1 MDFQELLSRWHIS
14 LSQEDILERWSEKHR
29 KYHTISHLEDLIQ
42 QINTYTGLSSTEH
55 DMLTLTAIFHD
66 IIYIPR
72 RGDNEVQSAEFFLN
86 HVAMNK
92 DSSEIQE
99 IATMIRD
106 TKHHTPSTHLS
117 GIFSNMDMSIVRRPY
132 AELLKWEDEIR
143 YEYSHLPG
151 IVYIIGRVRFL
162 RQMIKKYPENKDALR
177 KLCKRL
183 LFPWKNVGV

>member
-1 MDFQELLSRWHIS
+1 MDFQELLSRWNIS
-14 LSQEDILERWSEKHR
+14 LSQEDIIKRWNEKHR

-42 QINTYTGLSSTEH
+42 QINTYNGLSPKEY

-66 IIYIPR
+66 VIYNPR

-86 HVAMNK
+86 HIAMNK
-92 DSSEIQE
+92 DIPDIQE

-106 TKHHTPSTHLS
+106 TKNHTPSTHLS

-132 AELLKWEDEIR
+132 PELLKWEDEIS
-143 YEYSHLPG
+143 YEYSHLPR
-151 IVYIIGRVRFL
+151 IVYVIGRVRFL
-162 RQMIKKYPENKDALR
+162 RQMIKKFPENKEALR

-183 LFPWKNVGV
+183 LFPWKNV